1 MKNGFKILVAGLA
14 LLASA
19 QLISCKKEK
28 KEDPSIVGTWES
40 KTFSFVTKL
49 NGVVLSDT
57 TEAFPGLTITFKA
70 DNTYNSV
77 DADDASN
84 NDFGTYSTNGSKLY
98 INSTDGSKDTTD
110 FQVTAT
116 EFTLSGSEIEK
127 DGSLTY
133 ETNTAIKFS
142 RK

>member
-28 KEDPSIVGTWES
+28 KEDPSIVGTWDS

-49 NGVVLSDT
+49 NGVVINDT
-57 TEAFPGLTITFKA
+57 TEALPGLTITFKA

-77 DADDASN
+77 DADDTTN
-84 NDFGTYSTNGSKLY
+84 NDFGTYSTAGSKLY
-98 INSTDGSKDTTD
+98 INSADGSKDTSD

-116 EFTLSGSEIEK
+116 EFTISGSETEK
-127 DGSLTY
+127 VGSATY
-133 ETNTAIKFS
+133 ETTTTLKFS

>member
-28 KEDPSIVGTWES
+28 KEDPSIVGAWQS
-40 KTFSFVTKL
+40 KSLSSLEKE
-49 NGVVLSDT
+49 NGVTIFDT
-57 TEAFPGLTITFKA
+57 TLLITTTTVTFKS
-70 DNTYNSV
+70 DNTYTTV
-77 DADDASN
+77 DAADATN
-84 NDFGTYSTNGSKLY
+84 NESGTYATSGSKLY
-98 INSTDGSKDTTD
+98 ITPSVGAKDTLD

-116 EFTLSGSEIEK
+116 ELTLS
-127 DGSLTY
+127 TY
-133 ETNTAIKFS
+133 FTSTTAGIKYEYLGASKFN

>member
-28 KEDPSIVGTWES
+28 KEDPSIVGTWDS

-49 NGVVLSDT
+49 NGVVIDDT

-77 DADDASN
+77 DADDPTN
-84 NDFGTYSTNGSKLY
+84 NDFGTYSTAGSKLY
-98 INSTDGSKDTTD
+98 INSTDGSKDTSD

-116 EFTLSGSEIEK
+116 EFTISGSETEK
-127 DGSLTY
+127 VGSATY
-133 ETNTAIKFS
+133 ETTTAVKFS